1 MATEI
6 SVPDIGDFES
16 VEIIEILVKP
26 GDTIKKNDPVVTLE
40 SDKSS
45 VEVPSPFAGKISALK
60 VKIGDKVSTGSVLA
74 LIEDEK
80 AKVEQQSSEQEKE
93 KTKPLVLKEDDVLP
107 ETEKIIKEAESTI
120 PQTSLESSTVQPIQ
134 IDEITKVDEL
144 KVDKEETAED
154 KLVIVQDK
162 LLRTMAEM
170 ENQRRRFEKEKQ
182 EAFEFG
188 GFNFAGES
196 LSLLDN
202 IDRAIMSFR
211 NDENLKNNKD
221 LNKIIDGIEVVKK
234 DLVSIFKKNG
244 IESIE
249 CINKKFDPNFHQAM
263 LEVEDN
269 TKEPGTVVQEIQKGY
284 MMKDRLLRP
293 SLVSVTKK
301 REEKLEKTTNDDK
314 KTDKKSEK
322 KWLFCL

>member
-1 MATEI
+1 MTKADKKKETETR
-6 SVPDIGDFES
+6 E
-16 VEIIEILVKP
+16 EIQ
-26 GDTIKKNDPVVTLE
+26 NNN
-40 SDKSS
+40 
-45 VEVPSPFAGKISALK
+45 
-60 VKIGDKVSTGSVLA
+60 
-74 LIEDEK
+74 
-80 AKVEQQSSEQEKE
+80 KVEEK
-93 KTKPLVLKEDDVLP
+93 
-107 ETEKIIKEAESTI
+107 
-120 PQTSLESSTVQPIQ
+120 
-134 IDEITKVDEL
+134 
-144 KVDKEETAED
+144 KEETAED

-188 GFNFAGES
+188 GFNFASES

-249 CINKKFDPNFHQAM
+249 CINKKFDPNFHQSM

-301 REEKLEKTTNDDK
+301 IAEKLEKTTKDDK
-314 KTDKKSEK
+314 KNDKKGEK
-322 KWLFCL
+322 K

>member
-1 MATEI
+1 MTKADKKKETEI
-6 SVPDIGDFES
+6 KE
-16 VEIIEILVKP
+16 EIL
-26 GDTIKKNDPVVTLE
+26 NNN
-40 SDKSS
+40 
-45 VEVPSPFAGKISALK
+45 K
-60 VKIGDKVSTGSVLA
+60 VK
-74 LIEDEK
+74 EK
-80 AKVEQQSSEQEKE
+80 
-93 KTKPLVLKEDDVLP
+93 
-107 ETEKIIKEAESTI
+107 
-120 PQTSLESSTVQPIQ
+120 
-134 IDEITKVDEL
+134 
-144 KVDKEETAED
+144 KEETAED
-154 KLVIVQDK
+154 RLVIVQDK

-196 LSLLDN
+196 LSILDN

-249 CINKKFDPNFHQAM
+249 CINKKFDPNFHQAL
-263 LEVEDN
+263 LEVEDS
-269 TKEPGTVVQEIQKGY
+269 TKEPGIVVQEIQKGY

-293 SLVSVTKK
+293 SLVGVTKK
-301 REEKLEKTTNDDK
+301 REEKFEKTTNDNK
-314 KTDKKSEK
+314 KNDKKSEK
-322 KWLFCL
+322 K